1 MISIG
6 SIESFCSNLT
16 RNTFGIVVTA
26 NTEPKMRK
34 TNNPYMGRVRKVS
47 TYTNVALGRDYQA
60 AVNSRLEQSGEKA
73 DFVAAPP
80 RGMHHYG
87 QGGFLLQSDSDE
99 SKYYLRLTMN
109 RNTKIESRYM
119 VDGRAATDAEVAE
132 IKTFLPSVAP
142 SAKQAAS
149 GLSDE
154 DQVRL
159 VSVNIEN
166 IEEIRQ
172 GNRVLN

>member
-6 SIESFCSNLT
+6 TIESFCNNLT
-16 RNTFGIVVTA
+16 RNTFGICVVA

-34 TNNPYMGRVRKVS
+34 TNNPFLGRVRKVS

-87 QGGFLLQSDSDE
+87 QGGYLLQSDSDE
-99 SKYYLRLTMN
+99 NKFYLRLTMN
-109 RNTKIESRYM
+109 RNTKIVSRYV
-119 VDGRAATDAEVAE
+119 VDGREATEAEVEA
-132 IKTFLPSVAP
+132 IKSFLPSVAP
-142 SAKQAAS
+142 SGKQAAS
-149 GLSDE
+149 GLTDE

-159 VSVNIEN
+159 VSVNIDN
-166 IEEIRQ
+166 IEEVRQ